1 MPLHPKGDTDEPS
14 NYRGI
19 TPLSTFG
26 KLFTNII
33 NVRLNL
39 WAERYRVY
47 IGAQTG
53 FRKKIGTVDTIFI
66 LHGVI
71 THLLNNNKTLNAA
84 FVAFTKAFDYLVRD
98 ALWYKLIKFGIR
110 GKMLDFIR
118 FLYAVKVNH
127 YLPFYFQCTMILK
140 NIIC

>member
-1 MPLHPKGDTDEPS
+1 MFDLRYFPIDWTEGLIVPLHRKADIDEPS
-14 NYRGI
+14 NYRGL

-39 WAERYRVY
+39 WADKYRVY
-47 IGAQTG
+47 IEAQAG

-71 THLLNNNKTLNAA
+71 THLLNNN
-84 FVAFTKAFDYLVRD
+84 
-98 ALWYKLIKFGIR
+98 
-110 GKMLDFIR
+110 
-118 FLYAVKVNH
+118 
-127 YLPFYFQCTMILK
+127 
-140 NIIC
+140 